1 MKRYL
6 KYALLI
12 MVVLLPLVMGGC
24 QPHYSIY
31 IEYENN
37 SIYMEDKMIDILIP
51 EKKLNHAY
59 MEFNSHN
66 GLVSEESEIVRYKD
80 ENDYNSMFFHTNLI
94 QEYSFLQ
101 EKAILTLNSKNAFYN
116 MCDDFGTF
124 RIVVFDKDGKIHNIS
139 EEIPFKSSERYYLDN
154 NIAYNPETNTVSPL
168 YENIDGFNPW
178 SLVSLIFAWIVPF
191 FSIVMFLVLFL
202 PKDVS
207 LAKSPWTLFIF
218 GVMLIPLVV
227 YLFFRYDDAVK
238 SSISDKMAV
247 ENFFDFGS
255 SWIFAPYVLVPY
267 IAFAGAAFLI
277 YRRRKNDKESQSSIF
292 PEIEMK

>member
-6 KYALLI
+6 KYSLLI
-12 MVVLLPLVMGGC
+12 MVMLFSLVMGGC
-24 QPHYSIY
+24 QQHYNIY
-31 IEYENN
+31 IEYEYA
-37 SIYMEDKMIDILIP
+37 SIYMEDKMIDILVP
-51 EKKLNHAY
+51 ERKLNPAY

-80 ENDYNSMFFHTNLI
+80 ENGYSSMFFHTNLI

-101 EKAILTLNSKNAFYN
+101 EKSILTLNSKNAFYN

-139 EEIPFKSSERYYLDN
+139 EEIPFKSSDRYYLDN
-154 NIAYNPETNTVSPL
+154 NITYNPETNTISPV
-168 YENIDGFNPW
+168 YENRDGLSVWLF
-178 SLVSLIFAWIVPF
+178 VSLILAWIVPV
-191 FSIVMFLVLFL
+191 FSIVMLLVLFL

-238 SSISDKMAV
+238 SSISDKMAF
-247 ENFFDFGS
+247 EIFFDFGV
-255 SWIFAPYVLVPY
+255 SWICIPYLLLPY
-267 IAFAGAAFLI
+267 IAFIGAAFMI
-277 YRRRKNDKESQSSIF
+277 YYRRKNAGTTQNDILM
-292 PEIEMK
+292 IDMK

>member
-51 EKKLNHAY
+51 EKKLNPAY

-124 RIVVFDKDGKIHNIS
+124 RIVVFDKEGKILNIS
-139 EEIPFKSSERYYLDN
+139 EEIPFKSSEEYYIDRSIIYHPMTN
-154 NIAYNPETNTVSPL
+154 EINQSYKNKYGENPIKIIAL
-168 YENIDGFNPW
+168 M
-178 SLVSLIFAWIVPF
+178 FAWGMPF
-191 FSIVMFLVLFL
+191 VSVMLLLVFFL

-207 LAKSPWTLFIF
+207 AARSPFTLILF
-218 GVMLIPLVV
+218 GIPIIPLAI
-227 YLFFRYDDAVK
+227 YLLLRYDNAVK
-238 SSISDKMAV
+238 ASISGKVAL